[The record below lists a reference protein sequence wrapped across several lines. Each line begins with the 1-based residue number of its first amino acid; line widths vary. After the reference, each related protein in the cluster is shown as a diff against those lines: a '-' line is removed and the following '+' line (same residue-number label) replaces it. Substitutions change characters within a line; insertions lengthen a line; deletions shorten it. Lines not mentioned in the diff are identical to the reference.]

1 MEFLKEWTFCV
12 CVSLVI
18 AVILSLFTPQGRMKS
33 FYKMLIAL
41 FVFVSFLY
49 PFRHF
54 KMQDFPSA
62 DKLSTSFSVSEE
74 GNSYE
79 LLINRKV
86 TDVLTEKGFV
96 GASVSSRADY
106 DVQRGEITLH
116 SVRVAVPDEY
126 DTAEVQALLL
136 EALGIHAEVIHI
148 GD

>member
-18 AVILSLFTPQGRMKS
+18 AVILSLFAPQGRMKS

-54 KMQDFPSA
+54 RMPDFPSA
-62 DKLSTSFSVSEE
+62 EKISPSFSASEE
-74 GNSYE
+74 GSSYE
-79 LLINRKV
+79 LLINRQV
-86 TDVLTEKGFV
+86 TDVLTEKGIV
-96 GASVSSRADY
+96 GSSVSSSAHY
-106 DVQRGEITLH
+106 DAQSGEITLH